1 LSTGEVEL
9 WTKMHNSLE
18 HLYGRVRLSSQT
30 THTVVD
36 DAVAFVL
43 HCTTEEFFDFLE
55 LSFRAGCMWRI
66 LNDANDLVDATRFCN
81 CRVRLTTCSKL
92 SLRQAPEAK
101 DKLQA

>member
-1 LSTGEVEL
+1 
-9 WTKMHNSLE
+9 MHNSLE

-36 DAVAFVL
+36 DAVALVL

-66 LNDANDLVDATRFCN
+66 LNYANDLVDAVDEIFRMEN
-81 CRVRLTTCSKL
+81 WSVPRTTPYV
-92 SLRQAPEAK
+92 QVIHFE
-101 DKLQA
+101 

>member
-1 LSTGEVEL
+1 
-9 WTKMHNSLE
+9 MHNSLE

-36 DAVAFVL
+36 DAVALVL

-66 LNDANDLVDATRFCN
+66 LNYANDLVDAVNEIFRMEN
-81 CRVRLTTCSKL
+81 WSVPRTT
-92 SLRQAPEAK
+92 PYV
-101 DKLQA
+101 